1 MASDSDLFDRSGHL
15 LELTLDRYRFDPPEP
30 ALHAVVTAH
39 LATCEPCRAALDA
52 LVLADAQVSLAPPAR
67 SAVVIALAAAAV
79 KGDTLAPPKSS
90 ATRRKKQAWL
100 GGGVVLALAAL
111 VLFATRPWQPADEV
125 ITLKGSPIDFEI
137 HVHDGERSRPV
148 LSGDVVH
155 PGERMGFRVH
165 VREAGYLAIFGR
177 DDRGA
182 SYPCYPLADGDSPSG
197 APVAANLEAVAL
209 ARTEAPLTLP
219 VAMRFDDILGDE
231 HITAVF
237 CEAPFA
243 LGAEPIAMAA
253 ELAQGGCH
261 VREVTLHKAPAGAG
275 P

>member
-1 MASDSDLFDRSGHL
+1 MTAADSGLLDRSGHL

-30 ALHAVVTAH
+30 ALHTAVTAH

-52 LVLADAQVSLAPPAR
+52 LVLGDAQVSLAPPAR
-67 SAVVIALAAAAV
+67 SSVVIAMAAR
-79 KGDTLAPPKSS
+79 DFS
-90 ATRRKKQAWL
+90 ATRRKTAWL

-111 VLFATRPWQPADEV
+111 VLFATRPWQPADDV

-165 VREAGYLAIFGR
+165 LRRAGYLAIFGR
-177 DDRGA
+177 DDQGA
-182 SYPCYPLADGDSPSG
+182 SYPCYPLAEG

-209 ARTEAPLTLP
+209 ARSDAPLTLP

-237 CEAPFA
+237 CEGPFA
-243 LGAEPIAMAA
+243 LGTAPITMAA
-253 ELAQGGCH
+253 ELAQRGCQ
-261 VREVTLHKAPAGAG
+261 VREVMLHKVPAGAV